1 MFSRK
6 LLVGAMV
13 TLGGVV
19 LATKALLA
27 DKELRDDAKEK
38 GKRLAKDAEEFV
50 DSLGKVA
57 SDTASKVMDEGKKVV
72 NEFKEAA
79 EEAKEKLNKESAEQ
93 ADTTDKTEDTAPEDT
108 APEDTHAENVEGA
121 GIKENEDNGEEDVS
135 AQLDELKEEA
145 DTDLHKL
152 SEFFGS

>member
-108 APEDTHAENVEGA
+108 HTENVEGA
-121 GIKENEDNGEEDVS
+121 GIEENEDNEDNDEEDVS
-135 AQLDELKEEA
+135 ARLDELKEEA